1 MPFSFENFGAY
12 VLDVGWS
19 PVHPGLFSA
28 VDLTG
33 RVSFWNL
40 NSDTEVSSNN
50 LLKVEHFRN
59 GYKLSCLRKLV
70 PFLTKIVGANSVIYA
85 PRRVGSS
92 KLSSMA
98 PIWFYGGDW
107 ISKWARYGNGA
118 W

>member
-40 NSDTEVSSNN
+40 NSDTEVSRNN
-50 LLKVEHFRN
+50 L
-59 GYKLSCLRKLV
+59 
-70 PFLTKIVGANSVIYA
+70 
-85 PRRVGSS
+85 
-92 KLSSMA
+92 
-98 PIWFYGGDW
+98 
-107 ISKWARYGNGA
+107 
-118 W
+118 

>member
-50 LLKVEHFRN
+50 LLKFKHFRT
-59 GYKLSCLRKLV
+59 GYKLSFLRKLI
-70 PFLTKIVGANSVIYA
+70 FA
-85 PRRVGSS
+85 
-92 KLSSMA
+92 
-98 PIWFYGGDW
+98 
-107 ISKWARYGNGA
+107 ISKQNCRCQ
-118 W
+118 